1 MNPYAKEVIALR
13 QRVDDLEY
21 ELRELRSGSLKL
33 IGPLCYRWNL
43 TGMEAKVVA
52 TLFLDENA
60 IPQEV
65 ITNRVYGLVAEHG
78 EGSNLVPVMV
88 MRARRKLA
96 PSNITIKTIIGKG
109 YIMPP
114 ESRERMRAEILQ

>member
-1 MNPYAKEVIALR
+1 
-13 QRVDDLEY
+13 
-21 ELRELRSGSLKL
+21 
-33 IGPLCYRWNL
+33 
-43 TGMEAKVVA
+43 
-52 TLFLDENA
+52 
-60 IPQEV
+60 
-65 ITNRVYGLVAEHG
+65 
-78 EGSNLVPVMV
+78 MV